1 MNKVMCVLC
10 IGEGEGEGGGSLLV
24 SGAVFGIS
32 GSGAGPSD

>member
-10 IGEGEGEGGGSLLV
+10 IGEGEGGGSLLV

>member
-10 IGEGEGEGGGSLLV
+10 IGEGEGGSLLV